1 MSRSGDKHS
10 YGPDDARVLRALFLE
25 EVGNY
30 LDRILQAA
38 EGFVHSTSHPDFVPG
53 EELDALFRAL
63 HTLKGAAGS
72 VGHGAIAQATHD
84 LEDLCADI
92 RHGRLTPTPG
102 IIERMED
109 ELGALR
115 ALVEGARSRPSS
127 GVPPV
132 AATAPSLLVDRRKEN
147 ERRLVGDR
155 RGQDGAVQVESSH
168 LDRMLEHVGDLVV
181 LRTRMERALGR
192 LQGVRSQLTEL
203 KSEFDRLPEAAALS
217 KRLAEATLELNDNL
231 RDTLSETESLRV
243 TTEGLNNT
251 VRHARLM
258 RVDWIFHR
266 LRAVLHEAEKATG
279 KKAQLITGGGNL
291 ELDRTLLEKLFPPLL
306 HLVRNAMAHGV
317 EFPEMRRQAGKPETG
332 RIEILARLDGDFV
345 FLTFSDDGAGVDRER
360 ARRTLID
367 QGRLAA
373 DETLDDERL
382 VAALFE
388 VGFSTRET
396 ADTMAGRGM
405 GLDIVRTTVHSLG
418 GEVNCE
424 TARGR
429 GTRFDMSF
437 PLTTAITEA
446 LLFKVGGQVYA
457 LPQSHVLG
465 TSPGSPEAAAA
476 STEAALDLRIL
487 FGTTASID
495 SATIAAR
502 WGNRTFSIVCDRVI
516 GPRTIVIRP
525 SGAIIG
531 RIPYFAGTTV
541 SGSGKAQLVL
551 NTRALFELTRLA
563 KKAGTAQTSATL

>member
-1 MSRSGDKHS
+1 MSRSSDKHS

-38 EGFVHSTSHPDFVPG
+38 EGFVHSTTRADFVPG

-72 VGHGAIAQATHD
+72 VGHEAIAQATHD
-84 LEDLCADI
+84 LEDICADI

-115 ALVEGARSRPSS
+115 ALVEGARTRPL
-127 GVPPV
+127 PAAPV
-132 AATAPSLLVDRRKEN
+132 AATSPSVLVDRRREN
-147 ERRLVGDR
+147 DRRFVGDR

-203 KSEFDRLPEAAALS
+203 KSEFDRLPEAASLS
-217 KRLAEATLELNDNL
+217 ERLAEATLELNDNL
-231 RDTLSETESLRV
+231 RATQSETESLRT

-266 LRAVLHEAEKATG
+266 LRSVLHEAESTTG
-279 KKAQLITGGGNL
+279 KKAQLVTSGGNL

-306 HLVRNAMAHGV
+306 HLVRNAIAHGV
-317 EFPEMRRQAGKPETG
+317 EFPEMRRQVGKPETG
-332 RIEILARLDGDFV
+332 RIEVIARLDGDFV

-360 ARRTLID
+360 ARRTLVD

-405 GLDIVRTTVHSLG
+405 GLDIVRTTVHALG

-465 TSPGSPEAAAA
+465 TLAGSLEAAAA

-502 WGNRTFSIVCDRVI
+502 WGNRTFSIVCDRII

-525 SGAIIG
+525 SGGIIG

-551 NTRALFELTRLA
+551 NTRTLFELTRSA
-563 KKAGTAQTSATL
+563 KKTSTSLA